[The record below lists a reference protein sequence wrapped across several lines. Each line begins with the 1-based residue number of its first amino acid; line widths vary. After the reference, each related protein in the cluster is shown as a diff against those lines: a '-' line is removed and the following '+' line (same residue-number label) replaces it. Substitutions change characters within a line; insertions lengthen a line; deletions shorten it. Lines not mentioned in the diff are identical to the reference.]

1 MAANPSGWQGPS
13 FLVSVT
19 DGNSAMCAMGG
30 YRRELAA
37 WEGRLPGGRQLNMKW
52 REAAT
57 TVFGDA
63 THMGRNFQQ
72 WRSFELEVILDDI
85 TPEILTDLIKFCCG
99 PEVADSYQTLP
110 EIGSVPISS
119 NQDLSVPPSWRAIG
133 ISAVDLRFSTIPT
146 RRWKHG
152 AEVVFGSRWVR
163 LIVLPH
169 GHVTLWHR
177 IQGNWPAN
185 AVRWPHN
192 CIPSRDAIRLNEMA
206 HRADLNGEDRIL
218 SFLTDCFIHEEYFI
232 RSWMLELEL
241 WEERLFGQLVETHS
255 DVFGGLRFPELQKEL
270 GHLADYLALVR
281 FDQRNVGRRAD
292 ESRALS
298 GRLVKS
304 LLATR
309 SVELEALISQNRVL
323 LREAFRSLS
332 NAATG
337 EQLYT
342 AREQQQSS
350 ERLQNTITFVSVTL
364 LVPALIAA
372 IYGANVNEL
381 TPGATGRITS
391 LLGAMAAGAL
401 ISTLGLRAVQGQELV
416 PGGAKVGISMAA
428 IGMAGTTS
436 TGIWLLTGGPSTLPA
451 VLLISSLL
459 VLIYSLLWIFRMRT
473 RRTKG

>member
-1 MAANPSGWQGPS
+1 
-13 FLVSVT
+13 
-19 DGNSAMCAMGG
+19 
-30 YRRELAA
+30 
-37 WEGRLPGGRQLNMKW
+37 
-52 REAAT
+52 
-57 TVFGDA
+57 
-63 THMGRNFQQ
+63 
-72 WRSFELEVILDDI
+72 
-85 TPEILTDLIKFCCG
+85 
-99 PEVADSYQTLP
+99 
-110 EIGSVPISS
+110 
-119 NQDLSVPPSWRAIG
+119 
-133 ISAVDLRFSTIPT
+133 
-146 RRWKHG
+146 
-152 AEVVFGSRWVR
+152 
-163 LIVLPH
+163 
-169 GHVTLWHR
+169 
-177 IQGNWPAN
+177 
-185 AVRWPHN
+185 
-192 CIPSRDAIRLNEMA
+192 
-206 HRADLNGEDRIL
+206 
-218 SFLTDCFIHEEYFI
+218 
-232 RSWMLELEL
+232 
-241 WEERLFGQLVETHS
+241 
-255 DVFGGLRFPELQKEL
+255 
-270 GHLADYLALVR
+270 
-281 FDQRNVGRRAD
+281 
-292 ESRALS
+292 
-298 GRLVKS
+298 
-304 LLATR
+304 
-309 SVELEALISQNRVL
+309 